1 MFMIGSLL
9 PFAIVQGV
17 AFTKDKAATKTGAV
31 VALCSCILTFVVYS
45 AYTIRQEGVMATKA
59 KMVHKKRARLRY
71 FAAVKKQYMFPVNDN
86 EDERMMTAD
95 VENTGAGAGVGV
107 ARKQSMAERFQVTS
121 RDLFGGRSGIVRE
134 QRQKRPSLNRQAMN
148 AMRFFENEFKKNDPI
163 NIALKQSS
171 KAKKKAMVNR
181 HSFQQKNSA
190 GAGEAHASLSKKGSM
205 AKMEQTEVA
214 KKLIQNIGKPSENF
228 VKKRKQEV
236 QQPEEHE
243 LHRQGTLDILMTG
256 VVADVSQVKV
266 TEKDTKSAEE
276 QAQDE
281 DPARKETKKE
291 TKKETT
297 EEEKKQEQEEKI
309 NIKVKSLTQSSVTA
323 CSTVAPSSKKSYR
336 RMASEDVRGRTESV
350 SRRRA
355 SSMGL
360 KAVHVEFKPFAYQ
373 SDSNHRDE
381 QASFKKKIKLLKRSG
396 AKKETLQQLAFTA
409 AATKSIGIEWSNK
422 MKQRVHEMGQ
432 IALALAQQGDGENLI
447 RVRKAFLRLMN
458 TGSGR

>member
-1 MFMIGSLL
+1 MLVI
-9 PFAIVQGV
+9 P
-17 AFTKDKAATKTGAV
+17 
-31 VALCSCILTFVVYS
+31 
-45 AYTIRQEGVMATKA
+45 
-59 KMVHKKRARLRY
+59 
-71 FAAVKKQYMFPVNDN
+71 
-86 EDERMMTAD
+86 
-95 VENTGAGAGVGV
+95 
-107 ARKQSMAERFQVTS
+107 
-121 RDLFGGRSGIVRE
+121 
-134 QRQKRPSLNRQAMN
+134 
-148 AMRFFENEFKKNDPI
+148 RFFF
-163 NIALKQSS
+163 
-171 KAKKKAMVNR
+171 
-181 HSFQQKNSA
+181 H
-190 GAGEAHASLSKKGSM
+190 
-205 AKMEQTEVA
+205 
-214 KKLIQNIGKPSENF
+214 NF
-228 VKKRKQEV
+228 VKKHKQEV

-297 EEEKKQEQEEKI
+297 EEEKKQEQEQEEKI
-309 NIKVKSLTQSSVTA
+309 NIKVKSLTQSSVTV

-360 KAVHVEFKPFAYQ
+360 KAVQVEFKPFAYQ